1 MGIHD
6 ANQQAVL
13 PVAQENKHWD
23 GKFQTMGTQTSSEY
37 IP

>member
-1 MGIHD
+1 MDIHH
-6 ANQQAVL
+6 ANKQAAL

-23 GKFQTMGTQTSSEY
+23 VKFQTMGTQTSSEY